1 MNLKEWQK
9 LSLGKQEYLFN
20 KLKEHYYKNRGVKN
34 DNQK

>member
-20 KLKEHYYKNRGVKN
+20 KLKEYYYKKRSK
-34 DNQK
+34 KK